1 MTDAS
6 IATRFDE
13 HRQALLRVLREQI
26 RADPEVAWIEA
37 EATWFAMAQLIAD
50 PRSRREG
57 HEA

>member
-37 EATWFAMAQLIAD
+37 EATWFAMAQLIGLET
-50 PRSRREG
+50 PQ
-57 HEA
+57 